1 MRRFRA
7 PAAVGVALV
16 FLVLTAGPAFAP
28 WKGLSDLNFD
38 DGRICRDGIAF
49 ALADF
54 GADNEHATVT
64 NVTAN
69 PDVVLANDVALAQLH
84 FEPVPELFSL
94 GDYYFSASYRIL
106 FPQKVPAGTDLT
118 IDFTG
123 THNTGTNLK
132 VANCRLGDQPV
143 SGFAGLLNP
152 PGVNTVTTSD
162 PIALEFALPGK
173 GGRDIFTEDPLYAP
187 IPCAPAQGVNPGY
200 PDPVP
205 QAIGTLSFNRS
216 SGTYTY
222 LWTPSSDLTGC
233 QEVWFRLKKDGLQHR
248 AMFDFG
254 S

>member
-1 MRRFRA
+1 MRRFRV
-7 PAAVGVALV
+7 PAAVGVALL

-28 WKGLSDLNFD
+28 WKGISDLNFD

-54 GADNEHATVT
+54 TADIEHATVT

-69 PDVVLANDVALAQLH
+69 PDVVLADDVTLAQLH
-84 FEPVPELFSL
+84 FEPVPERFSV

-106 FPQKVPAGTDLT
+106 FAKKVPIGADLT

-123 THNTGTNLK
+123 SHIAGTNLPP
-132 VANCRLGDQPV
+132 VANCRLGQEPV
-143 SGFAGLLNP
+143 SGFAGLSDP
-152 PGVNTVTTSD
+152 PDVNTVTTTD

-173 GGRDIFTEDPLYAP
+173 AGLDIFSEEPQYAP
-187 IPCAPAQGVNPGY
+187 IPCAPAAGVNPGY
-200 PDPVP
+200 LP
-205 QAIGTLSFNRS
+205 AAATGTLSLDRS
-216 SGTYTY
+216 SGSYTY
-222 LWTPSSDLTGC
+222 LWDPPIGLTGC

-248 AMFDFG
+248 VMFDFG

>member
-1 MRRFRA
+1 MRRFRV
-7 PAAVGVALV
+7 PAAAGVALV

-54 GADNEHATVT
+54 TADTEHATVT

-69 PDVVLANDVALAQLH
+69 PDVVLADDVTLAQLH
-84 FEPVPELFSL
+84 FEPVPERFSL

-106 FPQKVPAGTDLT
+106 FAKRVPTGTDLT

-123 THNTGTNLK
+123 SHIASTNLPP
-132 VANCRLGDQPV
+132 VVNCRLGHEPV
-143 SGFAGLLNP
+143 SGFAGLSDP
-152 PGVNTVTTSD
+152 PGVNTVTTTD
-162 PIALEFALPGK
+162 PIALEFSLPGRA
-173 GGRDIFTEDPLYAP
+173 GLDIFSEDPTYAP
-187 IPCAPAQGVNPGY
+187 IPCSPTVTPNPGY
-200 PDPVP
+200 SPS
-205 QAIGTLSFNRS
+205 AATGTLSFVKS
-216 SGTYTY
+216 AGTYTY
-222 LWTPSSDLTGC
+222 LWTPPAGLKGC

-248 AMFDFG
+248 VMFDFG